1 MRTRAG
7 RVATAGVCALMFTS
21 GHRIA
26 AQDQRTAIL
35 NADRATAELS
45 RDSGFAGA
53 LPGSMHRDGILL
65 WPGAPVVAG
74 TSDLKRLLALLHT
87 DSLQLTW

>member
-26 AQDQRTAIL
+26 AQDQRIAIL

-45 RDSGFAGA
+45 RDSGSRVPFPAACTETEYCSGPV
-53 LPGSMHRDGILL
+53 LPS
-65 WPGAPVVAG
+65 WPEPQ
-74 TSDLKRLLALLHT
+74 T
-87 DSLQLTW
+87 